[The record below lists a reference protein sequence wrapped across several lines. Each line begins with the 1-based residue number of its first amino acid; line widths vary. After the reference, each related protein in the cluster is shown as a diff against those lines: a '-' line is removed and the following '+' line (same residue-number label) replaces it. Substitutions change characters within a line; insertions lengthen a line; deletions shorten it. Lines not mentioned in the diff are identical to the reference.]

1 LVVQELIKRHFPK
14 IELHIEPTVRQLD
27 GLALSSRNT
36 RLSETQQLEALSI
49 SKAMFF
55 IQDHWGKESIDKLL
69 QSAQE
74 IIANQSSLAI
84 EYFKICNKKS
94 LQELEGNSN
103 EMDEAVILAAVFC
116 GEVRLIDNLIVHK

>member
-1 LVVQELIKRHFPK
+1 VVQELIKRHFPK

-36 RLSETQQLEALSI
+36 RLSETQQLEALAI

-74 IIANQSSLAI
+74 IIATQNSLAI

-94 LQELEGNSN
+94 LQELEGNSK
-103 EMDEAVILAAVFC
+103 ELDDAVILAAVFC